1 MNTIINH
8 NDSFKAVM
16 LRVMIKNIFNLR
28 RKMLLSFQNRNRP
41 WVLLMSLGTH
51 KDLFQKLQCSTRQ
64 WLAMQLDD
72 FAPHKSTSFLLS
84 LQCSDHPES
93 ETKKTFHCILAFIV
107 RAETFHY
114 FITLLDTLKG
124 NAFETR
130 KFHLKEESMQNFRC
144 IRRGGVL
151 HTLWV
156 CIWASQYGCISEVLK
171 Q

>member
-1 MNTIINH
+1 M
-8 NDSFKAVM
+8 
-16 LRVMIKNIFNLR
+16 
-28 RKMLLSFQNRNRP
+28 
-41 WVLLMSLGTH
+41 
-51 KDLFQKLQCSTRQ
+51 
-64 WLAMQLDD
+64 
-72 FAPHKSTSFLLS
+72 
-84 LQCSDHPES
+84 
-93 ETKKTFHCILAFIV
+93 AFIV

-156 CIWASQYGCISEVLK
+156 CI
-171 Q
+171 